1 MVGIA
6 KKVKQLL
13 NLVRKYSPFLN
24 TVIPGFSSVASI
36 AADVGDKI
44 VDGVSNVYDDYQ
56 ENKKKGVKKYG
67 IGDGIKSFFRPTGAV
82 NTLTEDYGKINPRL
96 GLSST

>member
-6 KKVKQLL
+6 KKVKQLI

-24 TVIPGFSSVASI
+24 SVIPGFSAVAGI

-44 VDGVSNVYDDYQ
+44 VDGVSNVYDDYKDK
-56 ENKKKGVKKYG
+56 KKKGKDYG
-67 IGDGIKSFFRPTGAV
+67 LGDGIKSFFRPPGAV
-82 NTLTEDYGKINPRL
+82 ETLTKEYGKVHPRL
-96 GLSST
+96 LDEPG